1 MQGEKMR
8 RPKTELLQ
16 VTFEEKSVP
25 VSAITCAKPCEV
37 KEKELRKRAARFV
50 LYGEPTF
57 CVNRTETGFA
67 LLACEEDF
75 YAMTYAGATAVK
87 AKVYSF
93 EKTDAEMFSLAE
105 RIKSERLRAMDESYL
120 MKRLISEFGLTQDTV
135 ASLIGRSRPA
145 VANTL
150 RLLTLA
156 PEVVGLIEKG
166 DLSAGH
172 ARALVKVPKDKQFA
186 FAQSVVANGY
196 TVRETEKA
204 TQAFLNAAKKERKKT
219 SPAKAAQRK
228 ELVQKMREVFK
239 TRVTLI
245 GGEKGRIAIE
255 YYSDDDLYRFEELM
269 EMLLQ

>member
-1 MQGEKMR
+1 MR

-16 VTFEEKSVP
+16 VTFEEKTVP
-25 VSAITCAKPCEV
+25 VSAVACAKPCAL
-37 KEKELRKRAARFV
+37 KEKDLRKRAARFV

-87 AKVYSF
+87 ARVYAF
-93 EKTDAEMFSLAE
+93 EKADAEMFSVAE
-105 RIKSERLRAMDESYL
+105 RIKSERLSSMDEAYL

-135 ASLIGRSRPA
+135 ASLVGRSRPA

-172 ARALVKVPKDKQFA
+172 ARALVKVPKDKQLA

-204 TQAFLNAAKKERKKT
+204 TQAFLNAEKKERKKN

-228 ELVQKMREVFK
+228 ELLQKMREVFK
-239 TRVTLI
+239 TRVMLI
-245 GGEKGRIAIE
+245 GGEKGKITIE

-269 EMLLQ
+269 EMLLR